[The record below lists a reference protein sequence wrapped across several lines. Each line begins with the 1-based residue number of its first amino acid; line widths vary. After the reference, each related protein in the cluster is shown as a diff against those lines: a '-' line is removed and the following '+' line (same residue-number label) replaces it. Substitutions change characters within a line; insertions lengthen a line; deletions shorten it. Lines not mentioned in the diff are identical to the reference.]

1 MFDTVFFMFLIV
13 TIRCVAAAPQH
24 QVSNKL
30 NHESHQENQNFIWE
44 TPTKETEDESEMNSG
59 ENEDEDKDVLENDE
73 DKDVLEND
81 GQVQSVMKSFR
92 NDIGDEQ
99 SETYVLRS
107 GQTKK
112 RDYPKLCTELS
123 EFTPN
128 LCDDE
133 LAQKRCE
140 VYCGSDCSRIL
151 PRK

>member
-1 MFDTVFFMFLIV
+1 MFHTGILMFLIV
-13 TIRCVAAAPQH
+13 AIRCVAAAPQH
-24 QVSNKL
+24 QISNKF
-30 NHESHQENQNFIWE
+30 NHESPQENQNFIRK
-44 TPTKETEDESEMNSG
+44 TPTKETEYESEMSSG
-59 ENEDEDKDVLENDE
+59 EGDNIAENKDEDEDI
-73 DKDVLEND
+73 LEND
-81 GQVQSVMKSFR
+81 GQMQWAMKSFA
-92 NDIGDEQ
+92 NDTGDEH

>member
-1 MFDTVFFMFLIV
+1 M
-13 TIRCVAAAPQH
+13 
-24 QVSNKL
+24 S
-30 NHESHQENQNFIWE
+30 
-44 TPTKETEDESEMNSG
+44 SG
-59 ENEDEDKDVLENDE
+59 EGDNVAEKEDEDENIF
-73 DKDVLEND
+73 END
-81 GQVQSVMKSFR
+81 GQEQMTMKSFA
-92 NDIGDEQ
+92 NDTDGEQ

-112 RDYPKLCTELS
+112 RDYPNLCTELS

>member
-1 MFDTVFFMFLIV
+1 MFDKRILMFLIV
-13 TIRCVAAAPQH
+13 TIRCISPAPQH
-24 QVSNKL
+24 QISNKF
-30 NHESHQENQNFIWE
+30 NHESHLENHNFIRE
-44 TPTKETEDESEMNSG
+44 TPTKETEYESEMSSG
-59 ENEDEDKDVLENDE
+59 EGDNVAEKEDEDENIF
-73 DKDVLEND
+73 END
-81 GQVQSVMKSFR
+81 GQVQMTMKSFA
-92 NDIGDEQ
+92 NDTDGEQ

-112 RDYPKLCTELS
+112 RDYPNLCTELS